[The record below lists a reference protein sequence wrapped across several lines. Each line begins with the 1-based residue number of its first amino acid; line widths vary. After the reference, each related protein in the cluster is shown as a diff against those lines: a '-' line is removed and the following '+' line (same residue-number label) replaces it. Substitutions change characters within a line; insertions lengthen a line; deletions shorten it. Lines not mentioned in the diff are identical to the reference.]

1 MSMCPLYTIM
11 SMRDVGVMTPQP
23 HVHHDRLHRRWR
35 AVRRISTRKRTNTA
49 PRQCCTLPMALAAV
63 AAVAAPSPLLRR
75 RHGRRASG
83 LTLVEE
89 VAEISV
95 AEVEQARV
103 GLEVLPTA
111 VRSLH
116 PHGTP
121 PRRLW
126 RSSQA
131 QSRLPHAEAAG
142 WRPVASAAARKRPC
156 RGCRGCRR
164 GRPPRRTARAQ
175 QHLAAVRAA
184 AYWRCRL

>member
-1 MSMCPLYTIM
+1 MSMCPLYTNM
-11 SMRDVGVMTPQP
+11 SMRDVGLVALQP

-49 PRQCCTLPMALAAV
+49 RRCSPRHCCTLPMAL

-89 VAEISV
+89 VAEVSV

-103 GLEVLPTA
+103 GVKVLPTA
-111 VRSLH
+111 
-116 PHGTP
+116 GA

-131 QSRLPHAEAAG
+131 QSRLRHAEAAG
-142 WRPVASAAARKRPC
+142 WRPVVSAAARKRPC

-175 QHLAAVRAA
+175 QHSAVVRAA
-184 AYWRCRL
+184 AYSRCRL